1 MNIIFKIIE
10 HLPET
15 NQITVKFSRQNS
27 AKSIDE
33 RYEIAMSL
41 DSLDLTDNVSLVDS
55 ICEMGLPEIRSQD
68 KNDDILTSN
77 IMNDISEEDKIDITK
92 MIGQVYGTPEGDLT
106 HVKSVRLNKIKVWQL
121 TIDITDQRNF
131 LFVFIYK

>member
-15 NQITVKFSRQNS
+15 NQIIVKFSRQNS

-77 IMNDISEEDKIDITK
+77 IMNDISGEDKIDITK
-92 MIGQVYGTPEGDLT
+92 MIGQVYGTSEGDLS
-106 HVKSVRLNKIKVWQL
+106 HAKSVRLNKIKV
-121 TIDITDQRNF
+121 
-131 LFVFIYK
+131 